1 MAKKQSYVGID
12 LGGSTIKAVEL
23 IREGNRP
30 KLVTYGFIEDM
41 PNIVKDDSEGAKKT
55 VVAGVKEVMK
65 RAKISTNKAIA
76 SLPGFSVFSSIINL
90 PVMAKKDLISA
101 VRWEAKK
108 FVPIPLEEM
117 ILDWELLKEPGQSE
131 AKESELEPKEKNSKE
146 EEETKDK
153 EKSKTDKS
161 KAKDN
166 KVLLTAAPKNLV
178 ERYVDIFK
186 RADLQLVGLET
197 EAFALE
203 RSLIG
208 NERASIMIIDVGQ
221 TTTSLIIFTNGVP
234 IINRG
239 IDVGGRSITEALT
252 RITGL
257 DYKQAE
263 QFKRDY
269 SNTLTGKN
277 IDQMPKPISFVAN
290 SIINETR
297 YILNIY
303 QGQNKQPIEKIIFS
317 GGSAFLSALTEQVG
331 NIFEM
336 KVFIGDPWARVIY
349 PVDLESML
357 KEIGPRFTVAIGLAM
372 REIVQFG
379 RMPLN
384 IIKRGAEQ

>member
-1 MAKKQSYVGID
+1 MAVKQSYVGID

-23 IREGNRP
+23 IIEGNRP

-41 PNIVKDDSEGAKKT
+41 PNIVKDDSEGAKKA

-65 RAKISTNKAIA
+65 RAKISTNKAIT

-131 AKESELEPKEKNSKE
+131 VKESELEPKEKNSKE
-146 EEETKDK
+146 EEKKDK
-153 EKSKTDKS
+153 EKSKIEKS

-186 RADLQLVGLET
+186 RANLQLIGLET

-208 NERASIMIIDVGQ
+208 NERTPIMIIDVGQ
-221 TTTSLIIFTNGVP
+221 TATSLIIFTNGVP

-252 RITGL
+252 KTTGL

-269 SNTLTGKN
+269 SNILTEKN

-303 QGQNKQPIEKIIFS
+303 QGQNKQPIEKIVFC
-317 GGSAFLSALTEQVG
+317 GGSAFLSTLTEQVG
-331 NIFEM
+331 NIFNM
-336 KVFIGDPWARVIY
+336 KVFVGDPWARIIY

-357 KEIGPRFTVAIGLAM
+357 KEIGPRFAVAIGLAM
-372 REIVQFG
+372 REIV
-379 RMPLN
+379 
-384 IIKRGAEQ
+384 

>member
-1 MAKKQSYVGID
+1 V
-12 LGGSTIKAVEL
+12 
-23 IREGNRP
+23 
-30 KLVTYGFIEDM
+30 
-41 PNIVKDDSEGAKKT
+41 
-55 VVAGVKEVMK
+55 
-65 RAKISTNKAIA
+65 
-76 SLPGFSVFSSIINL
+76 
-90 PVMAKKDLISA
+90 
-101 VRWEAKK
+101 
-108 FVPIPLEEM
+108 
-117 ILDWELLKEPGQSE
+117 
-131 AKESELEPKEKNSKE
+131 KESELEPKEKNSKE
-146 EEETKDK
+146 EEKKDK
-153 EKSKTDKS
+153 EKSKIEKS

-186 RADLQLVGLET
+186 RANLQLIGLET

-208 NERASIMIIDVGQ
+208 NERTPIMIIDVGQ
-221 TTTSLIIFTNGVP
+221 TATSLIIFTNGVP

-252 RITGL
+252 KTTGL

-269 SNTLTGKN
+269 SNILTEKN

-303 QGQNKQPIEKIIFS
+303 QGQNKQPIEKIVFC
-317 GGSAFLSALTEQVG
+317 GGSAFLSTLTEQVG
-331 NIFEM
+331 NIFNM
-336 KVFIGDPWARVIY
+336 KVFVGDPWARIIY

-357 KEIGPRFTVAIGLAM
+357 KEIGPRFAVAIGLAM
-372 REIVQFG
+372 REIV
-379 RMPLN
+379 
-384 IIKRGAEQ
+384 